1 MAPPTTA
8 KPAIKGT
15 LFEAVVDD
23 LERLIDSGVL
33 TREDLEARVRAE
45 DLALLEEKVAA
56 TGWYDIHAYHR
67 LVGVLWEF
75 EGAGRVDYWFKRGE
89 RAADRMAAK
98 GIYQQMEYL
107 GRTTAAREA
116 DAGLRFKAFAK
127 DMRLLMTLQAAML
140 NFGRW
145 QCVPDP
151 DAPDR
156 YRVEI
161 EGIEGIPDGIFEAA
175 AGMFSGL
182 SRMSRGPKAST
193 WIYDRTGPDRAIMRM
208 SGPV

>member
-1 MAPPTTA
+1 MAA
-8 KPAIKGT
+8 QGIKGT
-15 LFEAVVDD
+15 LFEAVVED
-23 LERLIDSGVL
+23 LERLIDSSAL
-33 TREDLEARVRAE
+33 NREEFEARVRPE
-45 DLALLEEKVAA
+45 DLALVDEKVTA
-56 TGWYDIHAYHR
+56 TGWYDIHSYHR

-75 EGAGRVDYWFKRGE
+75 EGQGRVDYWFKRGE
-89 RAADRMAAK
+89 RAAERLAAK
-98 GIYQQMEYL
+98 GIYQQLEYL

-116 DAGLRFKAFAK
+116 DAEARFKAFAK

-140 NFGRW
+140 NFGQW
-145 QCVPDP
+145 QCMPDP
-151 DAPDR
+151 AASDR

-161 EGIEGIPDGIFEAA
+161 AGIAGIPDGIFEAA

-193 WIYDRTGPDRAIMRM
+193 WIYDRVSSDRAHMRM